1 MASRSPGVRPARPS
15 ASMDATLALAARY
28 AVLPEDI
35 LLVGPTGSGKGHLA
49 EFIHRTSGR
58 TGAFV
63 PVTGGQL
70 SDTLWATQLFGHLA
84 GAFTDAKSTVKGAF
98 ERAAGGTLFLDELH
112 HWGDSVQGGLLQPLE
127 SRRYFP
133 LGAQRE
139 IPATCRFLF
148 ATTMCP
154 DQLVA
159 DRRLLPDLRYRLP
172 ALILSIPPLSARQGE
187 ILTLVD
193 LFTARTIAAFKWEL
207 RHFQW
212 SASALRALLLYQ
224 WPGNI
229 RELLHVVKRTLAQ
242 MGPAPERAIE
252 RTDLELPPAP
262 EADLTDLLAPDVMRC
277 LVAWA
282 LARTD
287 GSRQEA
293 ADLLGVHRNTLTRY
307 IARWGGGVPASH
319 ARAPSAGRDGAL
331 DSSVALPESA

>member
-1 MASRSPGVRPARPS
+1 MST
-15 ASMDATLALAARY
+15 TLALAERY
-28 AVLPEDI
+28 AILPEDI

-49 EFIHRTSGR
+49 QHIHRLSGR
-58 TGAFV
+58 IGSFV

-70 SDTLWATQLFGHLA
+70 SETLWATQLFGHFV
-84 GAFTDAKSTVKGAF
+84 GAFTDAKTRVRGAF

-112 HWGDSVQGGLLQPLE
+112 HWGGAVQAGLLQPLE
-127 SRRYFP
+127 SHRYCP
-133 LGAQRE
+133 LGAERE
-139 IPATCRFLF
+139 ILATCRMIF

-172 ALILSIPPLSARQGE
+172 ALTLSIPSLAARQGE
-187 ILTLVD
+187 ILALVD
-193 LFTARTIAAFKWEL
+193 HFTAKTIAAFRWEL
-207 RHFQW
+207 DRFQW
-212 SASALRALLLYQ
+212 SASAVRSLLLYE

-242 MGPAPERAIE
+242 LGPAPERAIE
-252 RTDLELPPAP
+252 HTDLGLPPAP
-262 EADLTDLLAPDVMRC
+262 DADLTDLLTPEVLSR

-293 ADLLGVHRNTLTRY
+293 SDLLGVHRNTLARY
-307 IARWGGGVPASH
+307 MARWGGGVSAGH
-319 ARAPSAGRDGAL
+319 TRAPSGEHEIAL
-331 DSSVALPESA
+331 DHSIALPESA

>member
-1 MASRSPGVRPARPS
+1 MKTHPSGVLSAAPP
-15 ASMDATLALAARY
+15 ASMEATLALAARY
-28 AVLPEDI
+28 ATLPEDI

-49 EFIHRTSGR
+49 EFLHRASGR
-58 TGAFV
+58 IGAFV

-70 SDTLWATQLFGHLA
+70 SDTLWATQLFGHFA
-84 GAFTDAKSTVKGAF
+84 GAFTDAKARALGAF

-112 HWGDSVQGGLLQPLE
+112 HWGAAVQGGLLQPLE

-139 IPATCRFLF
+139 IPATCRLVF

-159 DRRLLPDLRYRLP
+159 GGRLLPDLRYRLP
-172 ALILSIPPLSARQGE
+172 ALILTIPPLAARQGE
-187 ILTLVD
+187 ILTLLD
-193 LFTARTIAAFKWEL
+193 LFTVRTITAFKWEID
-207 RHFQW
+207 RFRW
-212 SASALRALLLYQ
+212 SASAVRALLLYP

-229 RELLHVVKRTLAQ
+229 RELLHVVKRTLARI
-242 MGPAPERAIE
+242 GPAPERAIE
-252 RTDLELPPAP
+252 HTDLELPPP
-262 EADLTDLLAPDVMRC
+262 PDADLTDLLAPEVMRR

-287 GSRQEA
+287 GARQEA

-307 IARWGGGVPASH
+307 MARWGGSVPARH
-319 ARAPSAGRDGAL
+319 TRAPSVEREKPL
-331 DSSVALPESA
+331 DEPLALPESA

>member
-1 MASRSPGVRPARPS
+1 
-15 ASMDATLALAARY
+15 MDATLALAARY

-58 TGAFV
+58 SGALV

-70 SDTLWATQLFGHLA
+70 SDTLWATQLFGHFA
-84 GAFTDAKSTVKGAF
+84 GAFTDAKARVLGAF
-98 ERAAGGTLFLDELH
+98 ELAAGGTLFLDELH
-112 HWGDSVQGGLLQPLE
+112 HWGAAVQAALLQPLE

-133 LGAQRE
+133 LGANRE
-139 IPATCRFLF
+139 LLATCRMVF

-159 DRRLLPDLRYRLP
+159 DHRLLPDLRYRLP
-172 ALILSIPPLSARQGE
+172 ALVLSIPPLAARQGE
-187 ILTLVD
+187 ILTLLD
-193 LFTARTIAAFKWEL
+193 LFTARTISAFKWEAD
-207 RHFQW
+207 RFQW
-212 SASALRALLLYQ
+212 SASAVRALLLHP

-242 MGPAPERAIE
+242 IGPTPGRAIE
-252 RTDLELPPAP
+252 HTDLELPLPP
-262 EADLTDLLAPDVMRC
+262 DADLTDLLAPDVMRR

-287 GSRQEA
+287 GARQEA

-307 IARWGGGVPASH
+307 IARWGGSVPASH
-319 ARAPSAGRDGAL
+319 ARAPSADRDRAL
-331 DSSVALPESA
+331 DVPHAFPESA